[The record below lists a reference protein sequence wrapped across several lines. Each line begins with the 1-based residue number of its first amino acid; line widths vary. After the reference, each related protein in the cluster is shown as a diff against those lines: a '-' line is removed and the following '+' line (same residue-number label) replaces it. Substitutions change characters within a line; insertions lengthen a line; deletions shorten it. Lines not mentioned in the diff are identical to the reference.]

1 MSLGTVDDADF
12 QAWANRVKA
21 KIDGGKVKQEI
32 EQSTKRVGVQAL
44 RQFKANP
51 PVDTGGLRRS
61 WTANGPNYGGS
72 GWTITLINNADY
84 ASYVEEGHRQTP
96 GRFVPAIGKRLKA
109 SWVHGQFFMKRSL
122 AEVNSQLPELI
133 TPGLWAFRDLLE

>member
-1 MSLGTVDDADF
+1 MSLGTVDNADF

-21 KIDGGKVKQEI
+21 KIDGGKFKQEI
-32 EQSTKRVGVQAL
+32 EQSTKRIGVQAL
-44 RQFKANP
+44 RQFKANT

-61 WTANGPNYGGS
+61 WNANGPNYGGS

-96 GRFVPAIGKRLKA
+96 GRFVPALGKRLKA
-109 SWVHGQFFMKRSL
+109 SWVPGQFFMRRSL
-122 AEVNSQLPELI
+122 AAVNSQLPELI

>member
-44 RQFKANP
+44 RQFKANT